1 MDMNEAISTDN
12 GRKLD
17 RLIQLLE
24 GEPGAP
30 GVVSRLATLEHTVNG
45 DNNTMGIATKVTVM
59 WRIHIWV
66 LCTLSGVAGY
76 FLKTLAENHHLF
88 AWMN

>member
-1 MDMNEAISTDN
+1 MNEEISSDN

-30 GVVSRLATLEHTVNG
+30 GVVSRVAMLERTMNG
-45 DNNTMGIATKVTVM
+45 EANSMGMATKVTVM
-59 WRIHIWV
+59 WRVHIWL
-66 LCTLSGVAGY
+66 LCAFSALAGY
-76 FLKTLAENHHLF
+76 LIKTIATSAHLMGF
-88 AWMN
+88 IH